1 MLKARNNYRFPF
13 RQSHGAI
20 GFLSAQN
27 LSQIKEAQRDTN
39 CVLKSGV
46 CDSWRKSGDYW
57 REYPISE
64 ENEMITRILIAAAL
78 VLSCGLCMAEDLP
91 QNANGI
97 KTLTAKQA
105 AELVAKFDGHLSLDD
120 LTSIDKDVAQELA
133 KVKRILRLDR
143 LTSIDKYVA
152 QELAKS
158 KSNLYLGGL
167 TSISK
172 DVAKELVKFEGYQ
185 LSLNGL
191 TSIDKYVAQELAKFK
206 GLFLSLDGLTSSD
219 KDVLKI
225 LKSNKSIILPEKY
238 SDKKD

>member
-1 MLKARNNYRFPF
+1 MRF
-13 RQSHGAI
+13 
-20 GFLSAQN
+20 
-27 LSQIKEAQRDTN
+27 
-39 CVLKSGV
+39 
-46 CDSWRKSGDYW
+46 
-57 REYPISE
+57 
-64 ENEMITRILIAAAL
+64 LIAAL

-120 LTSIDKDVAQELA
+120 PTSIDEDVAQELA
-133 KVKRILRLDR
+133 KVKRILRLD
-143 LTSIDKYVA
+143 
-152 QELAKS
+152 
-158 KSNLYLGGL
+158 
-167 TSISK
+167 
-172 DVAKELVKFEGYQ
+172 
-185 LSLNGL
+185 GL

-225 LKSNKSIILPEKY
+225 LKSNKSIVLPEKY